1 MANRPEI
8 NKRGSPS
15 IRYKRV
21 INLVFMTTAKCFRI
35 RLTIL
40 FQVFPL
46 YYNFQQKKWKGNYQK
61 VIINSDR
68 NGSLFK
74 CYKSFVFSFFL
85 FRFSLS
91 VCQYVCYICG
101 THHKLPLFRFPKR
114 RRQEWEQILMI
125 PLHSRGKIYR
135 FLCADHFLSSDV
147 INGKHIVLRYFRHN
161 YYWFHPPPSQA
172 VIKLIQYKWI
182 SLCEND
188 EQSQPWFII

>member
-1 MANRPEI
+1 MEAYL
-8 NKRGSPS
+8 S
-15 IRYKRV
+15 V
-21 INLVFMTTAKCFRI
+21 INH
-35 RLTIL
+35 L
-40 FQVFPL
+40 F
-46 YYNFQQKKWKGNYQK
+46 
-61 VIINSDR
+61 
-68 NGSLFK
+68 SLF
-74 CYKSFVFSFFL
+74 FSSDFH
-85 FRFSLS
+85 
-91 VCQYVCYICG
+91 CQCARMVNVCYICG